1 MASSSKPS
9 KQRSLLLN
17 LPKHLSHK
25 MLSAPLSRE
34 LRERY
39 GRRSLSVR
47 VGDTVKIVR
56 GGYRGVQ
63 GKVKRV
69 ESREGKV
76 YIEGLTRKR
85 VDGRVVDVPVH
96 ASNLVIISLN
106 LDDEYRKRKLESSKL
121 VEARGPAS

>member
-1 MASSSKPS
+1 
-9 KQRSLLLN
+9 
-17 LPKHLSHK
+17 

-106 LDDEYRKRKLESSKL
+106 LDDEYRKRNLESSKL

>member
-1 MASSSKPS
+1 MTSSKPS
-9 KQRSLLLN
+9 KQRGLLHN

-106 LDDEYRKRKLESSKL
+106 LDDEYRRRKLESSKL

>member
-1 MASSSKPS
+1 
-9 KQRSLLLN
+9 
-17 LPKHLSHK
+17 
-25 MLSAPLSRE
+25 
-34 LRERY
+34 
-39 GRRSLSVR
+39 
-47 VGDTVKIVR
+47 
-56 GGYRGVQ
+56 
-63 GKVKRV
+63 V

-85 VDGRVVDVPVH
+85 IDGRVVDVPVH

>member
-17 LPKHLSHK
+17 LRKHLSHK